1 MADIGDE
8 TAVEK
13 LITEDLIA
21 KFIEISGD
29 SNPIHTSD
37 EFASKTIFK
46 KRIAH
51 GLISASLIS
60 KGLTDL
66 LGAGNVWVSQ
76 TLKFKKPVYIGDVI
90 TAKLRVLEKDK
101 RNRFIIETTCL
112 NQNGDVVIEGKAE
125 SILFQTKR

>member
-8 TAVEK
+8 ITVKK

-29 SNPIHTSD
+29 DNPIHTSD
-37 EFASKTIFK
+37 EFASKTIFR

-60 KGLTDL
+60 KGLTCL

-76 TLKFKKPVYIGDVI
+76 SLRFKKPVYIGDVI
-90 TAKLRVLEKDK
+90 TAKLKVIEKD
-101 RNRFIIETTCL
+101 RRSCFVIETTCF
-112 NQNGDVVIEGKAE
+112 NQKGDVVIEGKAE
-125 SILFQTKR
+125 SIAFAVKR